1 MSEAP
6 TGFRPGLEGVPATQ
20 SAISNIDGQHGILSY
35 RGYRI
40 EDLAAHST
48 FLETAYLLI
57 WGELPGAEARTHLPP
72 QQLSTSSGLH
82 QRDP

>member
-57 WGELPGAEARTHLPP
+57 WGELPSAEGLREFQHDCL
-72 QQLSTSSGLH
+72 LYTSPSP
-82 QRDP
+82 RDRG